1 MSGMMVLREMS
12 VECSAKIA
20 MTTLHSSFAT
30 MGLLSNHD
38 LPRRHFSWRT
48 HRASLLIMK

>member
-1 MSGMMVLREMS
+1 MMVLREIS

-20 MTTLHSSFAT
+20 MTALRGAFVT

-38 LPRRHFSWRT
+38 LAQRHFSWTARD
-48 HRASLLIMK
+48 AYLLIMN

>member
-20 MTTLHSSFAT
+20 MTTL
-30 MGLLSNHD
+30 LSTS
-38 LPRRHFSWRT
+38 RR
-48 HRASLLIMK
+48 LVCCQIMISHGGIFLGARIVRVC

>member
-1 MSGMMVLREMS
+1 MMVLREMS

-20 MTTLHSSFAT
+20 MTTLLSALAT

-38 LPRRHFSWRT
+38 PARRHFSWT
-48 HRASLLIMK
+48 AHRANLLIMK